1 MTKLTYN
8 EFEKRI
14 IKLFSDKYNEPLED
28 VSIFINEMKK
38 RDDDYIETL
47 YLEAIEDYNDQ
58 EHNFE
63 DEYLLNQSVRL
74 LELIY

>member
-1 MTKLTYN
+1 MGKLTYN
-8 EFEKRI
+8 EFENKI
-14 IKLFSDKYNEPLED
+14 SQLFSDRYNEPLEK
-28 VSIFINEMKK
+28 VRNFIKELKK

-47 YLEAIEDYNDQ
+47 YIEAIEDYTDK